1 MDSKEKKKCNEK
13 IYNIMSWFR
22 EEDKVDKA
30 YENLRMFV
38 MMRTVMPN
46 LHPHPNPINS
56 NH

>member
-46 LHPHPNPINS
+46 LHPHPINS